1 MKGELIP
8 DLVKQQFRDGKEK
21 PAADPLDVTAG
32 HDNSGIA
39 CCIYIEHG
47 YDACTDVVFL
57 LACVYGIR
65 RGVTSK
71 KGRGGEVSRF

>member
-39 CCIYIEHG
+39 Y
-47 YDACTDVVFL
+47 
-57 LACVYGIR
+57 
-65 RGVTSK
+65 
-71 KGRGGEVSRF
+71 